1 MNSVLSKV
9 SRVASPAYSGHVRN
23 LARGADKSGSAFYKT
38 YELKPEMASFLGQ
51 SSMTSQAALK
61 ALYDYINANGLRNGK
76 TITCDSKLKAVSGK
90 TEMTPPDV
98 MKMMWQNLV
107 R

>member
-1 MNSVLSKV
+1 MDTQNSSLLFST
-9 SRVASPAYSGHVRN
+9 
-23 LARGADKSGSAFYKT
+23 SAFYKT
-38 YELKPEMASFLGQ
+38 YDLKPEMASFLGQ

-61 ALYDYINANGLRNGK
+61 ALYDYINANGLRSGR
-76 TITCDSKLKAVSGK
+76 TITCDSKLQAISGK